1 MIAAAR
7 REDES
12 FDVARSATHDQRC
25 HHMSRCP
32 KNSVFLRPALPSM
45 TLAISAPTA
54 TNALETDTNALI
66 TPTSMP
72 TTVTQEDGPRAKR
85 DRSCGG

>member
-1 MIAAAR
+1 
-7 REDES
+7 
-12 FDVARSATHDQRC
+12 
-25 HHMSRCP
+25 
-32 KNSVFLRPALPSM
+32 M

-66 TPTSMP
+66 APTSMP
-72 TTVTQEDGPRAKR
+72 TTVTQEDRPRAKR